1 MSLEM
6 FLEIDYSD
14 LVVYAAYGQICNG
27 EQQSMQL
34 TMSVTSQAQR
44 LPAKGDG
51 VQAWAAA
58 P

>member
-1 MSLEM
+1 M

>member
-6 FLEIDYSD
+6 FLEIDYSY

-27 EQQSMQL
+27 EQQTMQL
-34 TMSVTSQAQR
+34 TMSVTSQTQR

>member
-14 LVVYAAYGQICNG
+14 LVVYAACRQINNG

-34 TMSVTSQAQR
+34 TMSVTSQAQH

-51 VQAWAAA
+51 AQAWAAA

>member
-1 MSLEM
+1 M

-44 LPAKGDG
+44 LPAKGDAA
-51 VQAWAAA
+51 QALAAA